1 MDNPLLNHRT
11 EIDQA
16 LFFAIARNDF
26 DTALSLLQNGDA
38 HPNAIFQLEKGLFIS
53 SFNLFI
59 TKTSALGQ
67 SKGHNNAQYLSGMK
81 LMKELIKKSSL

>member
-1 MDNPLLNHRT
+1 MENPLLNHRT

-26 DTALSLLQNGDA
+26 DTAFSLLQNTVA
-38 HPNAIFQLEKGLFIS
+38 NPNAIFQLEKGVFIS

-67 SKGHNNAQYLSGMK
+67 SKGHNNAQYISGMK
-81 LMKELIKKSSL
+81 LMKELIKKSAL